1 MLCTMST
8 VTNLSFFEIIVLEI
22 LVYIGAYSL
31 ESSFGCV
38 SLHHIVAYKFES
50 SGLT

>member
-1 MLCTMST
+1 MLCPMST
-8 VTNLSFFEIIVLEI
+8 VTNLSFLRSLLLEI
-22 LVYIGAYSL
+22 LLYIGAYSL

-38 SLHHIVAYKFES
+38 SLRHIVAYKFES

>member
-1 MLCTMST
+1 MHNVYCDK
-8 VTNLSFFEIIVLEI
+8 FKYFEIIVLEI

-31 ESSFGCV
+31 EYSFGCV
-38 SLHHIVAYKFES
+38 SLHHIVAYIFES

>member
-1 MLCTMST
+1 MST
-8 VTNLSFFEIIVLEI
+8 MTNLSFLEIIVLEI

-50 SGLT
+50 SSLA